1 MFLTLRLPE
10 DPAWRALLAPVTP
23 VLARALARLEPRP
36 DVIPPVVPGH
46 PGVLVSVTPDAL
58 ALDPALLDGP
68 HPLDTTRAA
77 RSEEAAVV
85 ALDRWRRAS
94 AAVLEGAALLALPD
108 EPGAPAWWRVARAVE
123 AADRAAPELGI
134 LWSELAD
141 WMAAPEEGVGDG
153 RRGAWYVRWAGPS
166 WRAPDVEAWRAFGA
180 YLFGRA
186 GEGAPV
192 HLVAVPTEPGDWN
205 AAPLS
210 FRRVRLRGGAA
221 GASLGLRGVVGDA
234 PRLPADERAT
244 VLLASLAGGSASA
257 RLEPVGPVGTWV
269 LRSGRTGERFGAA
282 RGIEVELRADGTG
295 EVTLADAFIGPATES
310 ALSLAAQFGVSGT
323 LLGRWRVV
331 AVTPDILVELGEVKP
346 MGVTVHP
353 RGRFGFAMPAG
364 PFLGR
369 AEGWLSRIGGTR
381 WRIRPIEGGVE
392 AEGGELGPTIVLR
405 LGRPD
410 GPSAPDA

>member
-1 MFLTLRLPE
+1 
-10 DPAWRALLAPVTP
+10 V
-23 VLARALARLEPRP
+23 
-36 DVIPPVVPGH
+36 
-46 PGVLVSVTPDAL
+46 
-58 ALDPALLDGP
+58 
-68 HPLDTTRAA
+68 A
-77 RSEEAAVV
+77 RS
-85 ALDRWRRAS
+85 S
-94 AAVLEGAALLALPD
+94 A
-108 EPGAPAWWRVARAVE
+108 
-123 AADRAAPELGI
+123 
-134 LWSELAD
+134 
-141 WMAAPEEGVGDG
+141 G
-153 RRGAWYVRWAGPS
+153 RRGASPTTPRSPS
-166 WRAPDVEAWRAFGA
+166 DAP
-180 YLFGRA
+180 
-186 GEGAPV
+186 
-192 HLVAVPTEPGDWN
+192 
-205 AAPLS
+205 AAPPRKRT
-210 FRRVRLRGGAA
+210 RRNDNGAA
-221 GASLGLRGVVGDA
+221 FQS
-234 PRLPADERAT
+234 P
-244 VLLASLAGGSASA
+244 GS
-257 RLEPVGPVGTWV
+257 VGTAT
-269 LRSGRTGERFGAA
+269 RCTGERFGAA